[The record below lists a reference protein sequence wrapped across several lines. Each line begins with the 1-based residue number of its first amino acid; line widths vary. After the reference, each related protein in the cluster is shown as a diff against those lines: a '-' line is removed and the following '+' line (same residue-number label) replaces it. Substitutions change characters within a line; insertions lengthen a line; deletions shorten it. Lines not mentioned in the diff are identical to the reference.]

1 MSTID
6 GPKKTGGKF
15 GASQPHLFDRQ
26 LPTSLEAE
34 RNTLGSILVLPEV
47 CDDVSLILHPDDF
60 YDGAHRTLYTHIKQM
75 YEDGERIDMTL
86 LVERLKREGDYENI
100 GGAAFLA
107 EITQSVPT
115 AANVVYYANLVRD
128 KAMIRGL
135 IHTGTEIVRD
145 AYEQTQPS
153 REMLNQAEERIFRIR
168 DQRAPSGEV
177 AEIHDVLMEAFEQID
192 ARAKGGSSGLPT
204 GFTDLDK
211 LTGGLHPS
219 ELVIIAARPSM
230 GKTALAAN
238 IAEYAAVEESQPTLF
253 VSLEMSRLELVQRMM
268 CSLGEISGETFRSG
282 FLSTDDHKKLIDVSA
297 TLGKSPL
304 FVDDTP
310 SRTVTEIGATA
321 RRLKRRQ
328 GSLGLIVVD
337 YLQLIQPDNGSDPRQ
352 EQVAKMA
359 RRLKILAREL
369 KVPIICLAQLNRQA
383 EMTKDNRPKLSH
395 LRESGAIEQDADVVL
410 MVHREEYYLTAQER
424 EQMRDGSHPR
434 NCLGEADIIIS
445 KQRNGPTGEVKL
457 HWFQQFTRFK
467 NAERHEYSEF
477 ESYGSETE
485 F

>member
-6 GPKKTGGKF
+6 GPKKPGSKF
-15 GASQPHLFDRQ
+15 GANQPHLFDRQ
-26 LPTSLEAE
+26 LPTSMEAE

-60 YDGAHRTLYTHIKQM
+60 YDGAHRTLYTHIKEM
-75 YEDGERIDMTL
+75 YEGGERIDMTL
-86 LVERLKREGDYENI
+86 LVERLKRQGDYENI
-100 GGAAFLA
+100 GGAGFLA

-128 KAMIRGL
+128 KAVLRGL

-145 AYEQTQPS
+145 AYEETQPS

-168 DQRAPSGEV
+168 ARRAPSSEV
-177 AEIHDVLMEAFEQID
+177 SELHDVLMEAFEQLD
-192 ARAKGGSSGLPT
+192 ARAKGGASGLPT
-204 GFTDLDK
+204 GYTDLDK

-238 IAEYAAVEESQPTLF
+238 IAEYTAVEESQPTLF
-253 VSLEMSRLELVQRMM
+253 VSLEMSRLELVHRMM
-268 CSLGEISGETFRSG
+268 CSLCEISGETFRSG
-282 FLSTDDHKKLIDVSA
+282 FLSADDHKKLIDVSA

-304 FVDDTP
+304 FIDDSP

-337 YLQLIQPDNGSDPRQ
+337 YLQLIQPDNSSDPRQ
-352 EQVAKMA
+352 
-359 RRLKILAREL
+359 
-369 KVPIICLAQLNRQA
+369 
-383 EMTKDNRPKLSH
+383 
-395 LRESGAIEQDADVVL
+395 
-410 MVHREEYYLTAQER
+410 
-424 EQMRDGSHPR
+424 
-434 NCLGEADIIIS
+434 
-445 KQRNGPTGEVKL
+445 
-457 HWFQQFTRFK
+457 
-467 NAERHEYSEF
+467 
-477 ESYGSETE
+477 
-485 F
+485 

>member
-128 KAMIRGL
+128 KAMLRGL

-168 DQRAPSGEV
+168 DQRAPSSEV

-192 ARAKGGSSGLPT
+192 ARAKGGASGLPT

-238 IAEYAAVEESQPTLF
+238 IAEYSAIEESQPTLF

-282 FLSTDDHKKLIDVSA
+282 FLSADDHKKLIDVSA

-337 YLQLIQPDNGSDPRQ
+337 YLQLIQPDNSSDPRQ

-395 LRESGAIEQDADVVL
+395 LRESGAIEQDADVVM

-445 KQRNGPTGEVKL
+445 KQRNGPTGEIKL

>member
-128 KAMIRGL
+128 KAMLRGL

-192 ARAKGGSSGLPT
+192 ARAKGGASGLPT

-238 IAEYAAVEESQPTLF
+238 IAEYSAIEESQPTLF

-282 FLSTDDHKKLIDVSA
+282 FLSADDHKKLIDVSA

-310 SRTVTEIGATA
+310 TRTVTEIGATA

-337 YLQLIQPDNGSDPRQ
+337 YLQLIQPDNSSDPRQ

-395 LRESGAIEQDADVVL
+395 LRESGAIEQDADVVM

-445 KQRNGPTGEVKL
+445 KQRNGPTGEIKL

-477 ESYGSETE
+477 ESYGTETE

>member
-128 KAMIRGL
+128 KAMLRGL

-192 ARAKGGSSGLPT
+192 ARAKGGASGLPT

-238 IAEYAAVEESQPTLF
+238 IAEYSAIEESQPTLF

-282 FLSTDDHKKLIDVSA
+282 FLSADDHKKLIDVSA

-310 SRTVTEIGATA
+310 TRTVTEIGATA

-337 YLQLIQPDNGSDPRQ
+337 YLQLIQPDNSSDPRQ

-395 LRESGAIEQDADVVL
+395 LRESGAIEQDADVVM

-477 ESYGSETE
+477 ESYGTETE

>member
-128 KAMIRGL
+128 KAMLRGL

-168 DQRAPSGEV
+168 DQRAPSSEV

-192 ARAKGGSSGLPT
+192 ARAKGGASGLPT

-238 IAEYAAVEESQPTLF
+238 IAEYSAIEESQPTLF

-282 FLSTDDHKKLIDVSA
+282 FLSADDHKKLIDVSA

-337 YLQLIQPDNGSDPRQ
+337 YLQLIQPDNSSDPRQ

-395 LRESGAIEQDADVVL
+395 LRESGAIEQDADVVM

-445 KQRNGPTGEVKL
+445 KQRNGPTGEIKL

-477 ESYGSETE
+477 ESYGAETE

>member
-47 CDDVSLILHPDDF
+47 CDDVSLILNPDDF

-128 KAMIRGL
+128 KAMLRGL

-168 DQRAPSGEV
+168 DQRTPTSEV

-192 ARAKGGSSGLPT
+192 ARAKGGASGLPT

-238 IAEYAAVEESQPTLF
+238 IAEYSAIEESQPTLF

-282 FLSTDDHKKLIDVSA
+282 FLSADDHKKLIDVSA

-337 YLQLIQPDNGSDPRQ
+337 YLQLIQPDNSSDPRQ

-395 LRESGAIEQDADVVL
+395 LRESGAIEQDADVVM

-445 KQRNGPTGEVKL
+445 KQRNGPTGEIKL

-477 ESYGSETE
+477 ESYGAETE